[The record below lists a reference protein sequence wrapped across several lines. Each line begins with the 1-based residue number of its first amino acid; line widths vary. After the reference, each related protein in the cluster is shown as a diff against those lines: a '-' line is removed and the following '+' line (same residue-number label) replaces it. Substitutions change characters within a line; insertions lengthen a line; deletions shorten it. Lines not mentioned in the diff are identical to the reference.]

1 MAAFTKD
8 LPIAHYYAKELK
20 PSPGY
25 VQSEELI
32 DFNLQY
38 TNQEQTVIVA
48 EQEVTNDFTKVDISK
63 VDIGGKEVIGAKL
76 TIKDSDGNEVTSWI
90 TDGKVHRIDR
100 LAPGDYILIEEQAPD
115 GYELAEEIPFTV
127 LESGEIL
134 KVEMVDEFEKTG
146 TITIDKVGD
155 MLTGISTYDSD
166 FGKINRMEYEKR
178 SLPGVEFTVYDMDGN
193 AVDTI
198 TTDEE
203 GKGVSKNLPLGE
215 YILKETKTPAGL
227 AMNHKKYEV
236 VLTKDKKDQVVD
248 ISLDI
253 ENDVIDTEINVY
265 KVGEMLNPENGTF
278 GYGKKPLEGIF
289 FGIYTNEDIM
299 DYRGESILPKDSL
312 IGVIK
317 TNEEGK
323 ATLKAALVSG
333 HYYFRELQTLEGYIL
348 DEEKHEFELTLE
360 NEPVTVFDVNK
371 ENPAVNKLEKAK
383 VTLIKIDANNES
395 KKLPGA
401 EFELFTSDGK
411 NIGTYITDEKGE
423 VNISDLAFGEYYFKE
438 KKAPAGYQQLA
449 DKIEFR
455 MKGQDITITCRNHV
469 IPKTAVPKLGFDD
482 STALFAAAFVA
493 VGITGLGIGF
503 SIYYKKQK
511 RKK

>member
-1 MAAFTKD
+1 
-8 LPIAHYYAKELK
+8 
-20 PSPGY
+20 
-25 VQSEELI
+25 
-32 DFNLQY
+32 
-38 TNQEQTVIVA
+38 
-48 EQEVTNDFTKVDISK
+48 
-63 VDIGGKEVIGAKL
+63 
-76 TIKDSDGNEVTSWI
+76 
-90 TDGKVHRIDR
+90 
-100 LAPGDYILIEEQAPD
+100 
-115 GYELAEEIPFTV
+115 
-127 LESGEIL
+127 
-134 KVEMVDEFEKTG
+134 MVDEFEKTG

-203 GKGVSKNLPLGE
+203 GKGISKDLPLGE
-215 YILKETKTPAGL
+215 YVLKETKTPAGL

-333 HYYFRELQTLEGYIL
+333 HYYFKELQTLEGYIL
-348 DEEKHEFELTLE
+348 DEEKHDFELTLE

-401 EFELFTSDGK
+401 EFELFTADGK

-423 VNISDLAFGEYYFKE
+423 INISDLAFGEYYFKE

>member
-1 MAAFTKD
+1 MAGTIFGLYTAEDILIGEGIVIPADTLIETVFSDENGVAAFTKD

-38 TNQEQTVIVA
+38 TNQEQTVIAA

-115 GYELAEEIPFTV
+115 RYELAEEIPFTV

-236 VLTKDKKDQVVD
+236 VLTKDKKDQVVEVLFQALHKTGYKRKLLS
-248 ISLDI
+248 ISQTVSAKFL
-253 ENDVIDTEINVY
+253 
-265 KVGEMLNPENGTF
+265 LH
-278 GYGKKPLEGIF
+278 
-289 FGIYTNEDIM
+289 FGII
-299 DYRGESILPKDSL
+299 
-312 IGVIK
+312 
-317 TNEEGK
+317 
-323 ATLKAALVSG
+323 
-333 HYYFRELQTLEGYIL
+333 
-348 DEEKHEFELTLE
+348 
-360 NEPVTVFDVNK
+360 
-371 ENPAVNKLEKAK
+371 
-383 VTLIKIDANNES
+383 
-395 KKLPGA
+395 
-401 EFELFTSDGK
+401 
-411 NIGTYITDEKGE
+411 
-423 VNISDLAFGEYYFKE
+423 
-438 KKAPAGYQQLA
+438 
-449 DKIEFR
+449 
-455 MKGQDITITCRNHV
+455 
-469 IPKTAVPKLGFDD
+469 
-482 STALFAAAFVA
+482 
-493 VGITGLGIGF
+493 
-503 SIYYKKQK
+503 
-511 RKK
+511 